1 MSDTHP
7 LQRQETILRL
17 LAQQGEASVRGL
29 AEALAVSEWTI
40 RRDLIDL
47 ENRRLL
53 TRQRGGAVI
62 LHADEAEVLTRHGS
76 LSQSARENRA
86 GKRRIGELAASLLRE
101 GQSIVLGAGS
111 TTTRVARSLKH
122 LGRPARVMTN
132 ALNIAIEL
140 ANQAHLQVICTG
152 GIVHGGYF
160 TLSGPQAIQTL
171 REQVYDVAII
181 GVSGITLREG
191 LTVGSQKN
199 TDVLAVMMDQARETW
214 LVADSSRIGQVRF
227 ARLAPLAQVQ
237 KWITDQMPPA
247 EYRDYCAAAG
257 VELRVAGI

>member
-7 LQRQETILRL
+7 LQRQEAILRL
-17 LAQQGEASVRGL
+17 LAQQGQASVRAL
-29 AEALAVSEWTI
+29 AEALTVSEWTI

-53 TRQRGGAVI
+53 TRRRGGAVI
-62 LHADEAEVLTRHGS
+62 LHADEAEALTRHGS

-86 GKRRIGELAASLLRE
+86 GKRRIGELAASLVRE
-101 GQSIVLGAGS
+101 GQSIALGAGS
-111 TTTRVARSLKH
+111 TTTQVARSLKH
-122 LGRPARVMTN
+122 VGRQVRVMTN

-140 ANQAHLQVICTG
+140 ANQPQLEVTCTG
-152 GIVHGGYF
+152 GVVHGGYF
-160 TLSGPQAIQTL
+160 TLSGPQAMQAL
-171 REQVYDVAII
+171 REHVYDIAII
-181 GVSGITLREG
+181 GVSGISLREG

-214 LVADSSRIGQVRF
+214 LVADSSCIGQVRF
-227 ARLAPLAQVQ
+227 ARLAPLALVQ

-247 EYRDYCAAAG
+247 AYRDYCAAAG
-257 VELRVAGI
+257 VDLRVAGT